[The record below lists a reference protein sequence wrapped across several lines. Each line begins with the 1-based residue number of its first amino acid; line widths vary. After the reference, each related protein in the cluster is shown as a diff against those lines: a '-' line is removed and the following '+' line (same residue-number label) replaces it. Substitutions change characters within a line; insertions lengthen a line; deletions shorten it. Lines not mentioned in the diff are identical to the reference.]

1 MDDSATTAATLRQ
14 LLKQTRPRTP
24 SLGWPVEL
32 RRRVARHA
40 AARREGGEGW
50 TSIGRSLGVG
60 RNSVRSWVEAL
71 DEAPRAGAMVPVI
84 IAEPTTVSS
93 PAPAPEPTVA
103 AELVLVSPRG
113 FRLEGLDVSA
123 AITALERLG

>member
-1 MDDSATTAATLRQ
+1 MDDNATTAATLRQ

-40 AARREGGEGW
+40 AARRDRGEGW
-50 TSIGRSLGVG
+50 AVIGHSLGVS
-60 RNSVRSWVEAL
+60 RTTVRSWVGAL

-84 IAEPTTVSS
+84 VAEPTAVLS
-93 PAPAPEPTVA
+93 PAPAPEPTVG

-113 FRLEGLDVSA
+113 FRLEGLSVEA
-123 AITALERLG
+123 AVTALARLG